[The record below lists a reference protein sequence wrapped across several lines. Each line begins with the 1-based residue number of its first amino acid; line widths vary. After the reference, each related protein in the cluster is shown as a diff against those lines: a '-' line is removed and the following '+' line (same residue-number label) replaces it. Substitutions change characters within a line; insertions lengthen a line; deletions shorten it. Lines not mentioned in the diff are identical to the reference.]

1 MKMNMY
7 RGRNSAYDVLNKLK
21 DLDRLVDFARARI
34 QLCIMLFFFK
44 HDKGSLEEIAEAI
57 NERKKAV
64 RDALIKLERKGL
76 VVRNESENAYKPT
89 SLGKRFIVVLNDVL
103 KSAEN
108 PSLNSSGIRL
118 NDMDFRSVAS
128 QLIAMRYI
136 YDVIVYIG
144 SSYGGSA
151 TMTTIS
157 SLLRLS
163 PEVAESYM
171 DRFPELFVKQ
181 RRRRR
186 TSPFSGRKKLKTIEV
201 RLSKKGMSVYYTLP
215 EYLRL
220 KKSLLYKVLRFLTRT
235 GHLRVAYKRLLMME
249 NALAITMII
258 ALFLLFKTPV
268 ILLLLPVFLP
278 FLIMMRSA

>member
-7 RGRNSAYDVLNKLK
+7 RERNSAYDVLNKLK

-76 VVRNESENAYKPT
+76 IVRNESENAYKPT

>member
-7 RGRNSAYDVLNKLK
+7 RERNSAYDVLDKLK

-144 SSYGGSA
+144 SSYEGSA